1 MGNLCSSN
9 RNPTENPIIELPD
22 RIMNKYESLEVLRLI
37 HQNVNKLHLMKGDIV
52 KKQFS
57 GKDKQSFYNEV
68 ETYRVLSN
76 LPFILKPFYTD
87 MKKGV
92 LYLPYVDNKPIK
104 NAKNKKEV
112 DNYLFILRNQYGIW
126 KDGEYI
132 WNNLVQSNTTGQ
144 IYLIDFGNIPWYS
157 TVSNTKWYIN
167 RDLYS
172 KTNLKEE

>member
-1 MGNLCSSN
+1 MGNLCSSD
-9 RNPTENPIIELPD
+9 RNPSEKPDNPRIEET
-22 RIMNKYESLEVLRLI
+22 INKYENLEVLGLI
-37 HQNVNKLHLMKGDIV
+37 HQNINKIHLMKGDIV

-57 GKDKQSFYNEV
+57 GKDKQNFYNEV

-76 LPFILKPFYTD
+76 LPFILKPFYIN
-87 MKKGV
+87 MKKGII
-92 LYLPYVDNKPIK
+92 YLPYINSKPIK

-112 DNYLFILRNQYGIW
+112 ENYLFILRNQYGIW

-132 WNNLVQSNTTGQ
+132 WNNLVQSSKTGQ
-144 IYLIDFGNIPWYS
+144 IYLIDFGNIPWFT
-157 TVSNTKWYIN
+157 TVSNTKWNIK